1 MVTGFFHAHFWPS
14 TPSFTPFRLLYPFSG
29 AGHASDKCLH
39 SVRTVL
45 LHLVRDMTIDVQ
57 RKGGGGV
64 AQIALH
70 GFDIVPGPDRGH
82 GVAVPEIVKRASGRP
97 MDAAAFLN
105 AR

>member
-1 MVTGFFHAHFWPS
+1 MTF

-29 AGHASDKCLH
+29 AGHASNKCLH

-82 GVAVPEIVKRASGRP
+82 GVAVPEIVETGIRTANGRGG
-97 MDAAAFLN
+97 FLEGPVQ
-105 AR
+105 R